1 MDGAHNQHHR
11 RPDPG
16 ENRIPDRSYGSGDPN
31 HSTPRGNSDKSNAE
45 PLGPAPGAR
54 GQVQVEQARAQVLV
68 GPVPA
73 RVRALARG
81 PVAQVQVAQA
91 AMADQ
96 G

>member
-54 GQVQVEQARAQVLV
+54 GQVEQARAQVLV

-73 RVRALARG
+73 RVRALALG
-81 PVAQVQVAQA
+81 PVEQVQVAQA